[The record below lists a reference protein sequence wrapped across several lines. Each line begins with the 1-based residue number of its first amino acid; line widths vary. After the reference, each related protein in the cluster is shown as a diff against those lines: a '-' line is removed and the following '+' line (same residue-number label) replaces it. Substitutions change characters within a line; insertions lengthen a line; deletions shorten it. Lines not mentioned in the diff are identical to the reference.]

1 VVCLRRR
8 QLGRRAEVAS
18 ARIKERHFLGIRIL
32 PLSVQRLAIDCRSN
46 LGGVCTSSAV
56 QTCHLLM
63 EMILFRVATA
73 LVEQGYEVV
82 AFNSWQCDAALKGY
96 HLFGR
101 IRVDTTVKVA

>member
-1 VVCLRRR
+1 
-8 QLGRRAEVAS
+8 
-18 ARIKERHFLGIRIL
+18 
-32 PLSVQRLAIDCRSN
+32 
-46 LGGVCTSSAV
+46 
-56 QTCHLLM
+56 M